1 MTNHAEELNELQ
13 PIKEA
18 NWKGL
23 QTMFKKA
30 IVTTVAAGLLLAG
43 YAGGEYLTNRQH
55 RYTKYID
62 GASIEL
68 AKDMQAICDQRKV
81 CNKAEIIAKF
91 NSMKAESLM
100 LDMVED
106 FGGKK

>member
-1 MTNHAEELNELQ
+1 MSEELNTITE

-18 NWKGL
+18 NWMNL
-23 QTMFKKA
+23 VRTFKLA
-30 IVTTVAAGLLLAG
+30 STTALAVMLLGAG
-43 YAGGEYLTNRQH
+43 YWGGEYLTNRQH

-81 CNKAEIIAKF
+81 CNKSEIIAKF

-106 FGGKK
+106 YGGKK

>member
-1 MTNHAEELNELQ
+1 MMSDELNTVTQ

-18 NWKGL
+18 NWNP
-23 QTMFKKA
+23 MIKA
-30 IVTTVAAGLLLAG
+30 IKLTTVTVAAAGLLFAG
-43 YAGGEYLTNRQH
+43 YVGGEYLTKQQY
-55 RYTKYID
+55 RYTSYVDSATVDI
-62 GASIEL
+62 